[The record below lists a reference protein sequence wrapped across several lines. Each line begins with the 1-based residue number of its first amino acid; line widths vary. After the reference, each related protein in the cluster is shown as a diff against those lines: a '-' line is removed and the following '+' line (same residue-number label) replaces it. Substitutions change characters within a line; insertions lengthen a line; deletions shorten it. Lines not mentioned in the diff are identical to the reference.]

1 MGSSHAARHWGL
13 VATLVG
19 LAPAAFGAAE
29 PLRPISFNRD
39 IRPLIAENCFH
50 CHGPDPASRKAKLR
64 FDREDGFFAAR
75 EKDGPTVVRGKP
87 EESELW
93 KRLIATD
100 PDDVMPPP
108 KEHKELKPEQKAL
121 FKRWIAEG
129 AKWEPHWS
137 FIVPSTPEQPKPK
150 GAAWVRNPIDGFV
163 LARLEAAG
171 LQPAPEADRRTL
183 ARRVALDL
191 TGLPPTP
198 EQVEAFVADQ
208 APNAYEKLVD
218 QLLASPRYG
227 EHRARY
233 WLDAARYA
241 DTHGLHFDNY
251 REMWPY
257 RDWVINAFNAN
268 QPFDQFTIEQIA
280 GDLLPNPTREQQIAT
295 GFHRCN
301 MTTNEGGTIAEE
313 NLANYARDR
322 VETTSWVWLGLTAN
336 CAVCHDHKFD
346 PITQKDFY
354 AMSAYFR
361 NTTQG
366 ALDGNIK
373 DTPPILMM
381 PLDADSARW
390 NALPGEIEAGKQAAA
405 QRRKELR
412 GEFDTWLTTATM
424 AEWEAELAKS
434 GAPDA
439 RLPLAGSPDGTL
451 AGKAIVPTVA
461 EPLAFEDGG
470 PVGKAARLGE
480 KSGFVVPDPDFGDFE
495 RDKPYAVSCWVK
507 LPKEQGGSAAIL
519 GRMDNEAGHRGWDLW
534 LQDNEFAAHLINKWP
549 DDALKVR
556 TTGGAAKRDVWL
568 HVCLSYDG
576 SAKPEG
582 MKIFVD
588 GKQVKTDTEAKTLKG
603 STRTTAPFKL
613 GQRKTDANIKSALL
627 QDVRLYN
634 RQLPASEIARQAA
647 TPKVRELLAKEA
659 KDRDA
664 KAKDQLFDMWDDTDA
679 KLKEANDKVAALENE
694 KKTIKERGT
703 VTHIQEEKKD
713 SKAMARILFRGEYDK
728 PKDQVEPGVFGFLA
742 PLPSDA
748 PKNRLGLARWLVSK
762 DNSLTPRVIVNRFWQ
777 ELFGTGL
784 VRTSE
789 DLGIMGD
796 APSHPELLDFLA
808 VEFRNGW
815 DIKKL
820 VKLMVMSATYRQA
833 PVTTPDKIEK
843 DPANRLLSR
852 GPRFRMDAEMV
863 RDYALAASGLLSPR
877 IGGPSVKT
885 YHPDGVWDA
894 VGMREGNTKIYKRD
908 DGEALYRRSV
918 YWFWKRMAPPASM
931 EILNAPNRETA
942 CVRRERTD
950 TPLQALVTLN
960 DPQLVEAARVL
971 AEKAMKAGKDD
982 AERQAFAARRILA
995 RPLNAAEAQVVARI
1009 HAKLLERYRAKPD
1022 EAKALLAVGET
1033 KADATLDASA
1043 LAALTMTCNELLN
1056 LDEVLNK

>member
-1 MGSSHAARHWGL
+1 M
-13 VATLVG
+13 
-19 LAPAAFGAAE
+19 
-29 PLRPISFNRD
+29 
-39 IRPLIAENCFH
+39 
-50 CHGPDPASRKAKLR
+50 
-64 FDREDGFFAAR
+64 
-75 EKDGPTVVRGKP
+75 
-87 EESELW
+87 
-93 KRLIATD
+93 
-100 PDDVMPPP
+100 
-108 KEHKELKPEQKAL
+108 
-121 FKRWIAEG
+121 
-129 AKWEPHWS
+129 
-137 FIVPSTPEQPKPK
+137 
-150 GAAWVRNPIDGFV
+150 
-163 LARLEAAG
+163 
-171 LQPAPEADRRTL
+171 
-183 ARRVALDL
+183 ARRLSLDL

-198 EQVEAFVADQ
+198 EEVDAFVADKS
-208 APNAYEKLVD
+208 PTAYEKLVD

-280 GDLLPNPTREQQIAT
+280 GDLLPNPTLEQKIAT

-361 NTTQG
+361 NTTQS
-366 ALDGNIK
+366 ALDGNVK
-373 DTPPILMM
+373 DSPPILMM
-381 PLDADSARW
+381 PKDADTARW
-390 NALPGEIEAGKQAAA
+390 NAMSGEIDAAKKVA
-405 QRRKELR
+405 ETRRKELR
-412 GEFDTWLTTATM
+412 GEFDAWLVKATM
-424 AEWEAELAKS
+424 AEWDAEVAKS

-439 RLPLAGSPDGTL
+439 HIALNGSPTATL
-451 AGKAIVPTVA
+451 AGKEIAPTVGEA
-461 EPLAFEDGG
+461 LAFEDGG
-470 PVGKAARLGE
+470 PTGKAARITD
-480 KSGFVVPDPDFGDFE
+480 KSGFVVAEPEFGDFE

-507 LPKEQGGSAAIL
+507 LPKEQGGSGAIL
-519 GRMDNEAGHRGWDLW
+519 SRMDNEAGYRGWDLW
-534 LQDNEFAAHLINKWP
+534 LQDNEFASHLINKWP

-568 HVCLSYDG
+568 HVCISYDG

-582 MKIFVD
+582 LKIYVD
-588 GKQVKTDTEAKTLKG
+588 GKQVKTDTETNTLKS

-613 GQRKTDANIKSALL
+613 GQRKTDAHLKNVLL

-634 RQLPASEIARQAA
+634 RQATSSEIARQAA
-647 TPKVRELLAKEA
+647 TPKVKDLLAKEA

-664 KAKDQLFDMWDDTDA
+664 KAKDALFDIWGDSDT
-679 KLKEANDKVAALENE
+679 KLGEANSKVAALENE
-694 KKTIKERGT
+694 KKTIKERST

-713 SKAMARILFRGEYDK
+713 SQAMANILFRGEYDK
-728 PKDQVEPGVFGFLA
+728 PKDKVEPGVFGFLA

-748 PKNRLGLARWLVSK
+748 PKNRLGLARWLVAK
-762 DNSLTPRVIVNRFWQ
+762 DNSLTPRVIANRFWQ

-784 VRTSE
+784 VKSSE

-815 DIKKL
+815 DMKKL
-820 VKLMVMSATYRQA
+820 IKLMVMSATYRQA
-833 PVTTPDKIEK
+833 PVASPEKIEK
-843 DPANRLLSR
+843 DAANRLFSR

-863 RDYALAASGLLSPR
+863 RDYALAASGLLSPK
-877 IGGPSVKT
+877 IGGASVKP

-942 CVRRERTD
+942 CVRRERTN

-960 DPQLVEAARVL
+960 DPQLIEAARVL
-971 AEKAMKAGKDD
+971 AEKALKSGKDD
-982 AERQAFAARRILA
+982 AERQAYVAKRILA
-995 RPLNAAEAQVVARI
+995 RSLSAAEAQVVTKI
-1009 HAKLLERYRAKPD
+1009 HAQLLERYRAKPD
-1022 EAKALLAVGET
+1022 EAKALIAIGET
-1033 KADATLDASA
+1033 KADAAVDAVA